1 MTSYWAEAR
10 SAAHTLSKW
19 PGSPR
24 KPNQKS
30 RPRAARLSPMSTS
43 QNEKG
48 LRRIIR
54 SASAY
59 VPQVPKPKKKISLTE
74 KFVWSG
80 IALFAYLIMG
90 QIPLYGV
97 TDDPQF
103 DFLAFARVIFAAQ
116 QGTLMELGIGPIVT
130 AGLLMQLLKGSDL
143 IRLDFKNPDDRSLF
157 TSATK
162 IVTII
167 VIVAEGALYGFSVY
181 GPLVAHVDII
191 PVVIAQLIFASFLVM
206 LMDEMVQKGWGV
218 GSGLS
223 LFIMA
228 GIAQTIL
235 WSVFS
240 PVPATD
246 GPVGVL
252 PFTIDAVANGHG
264 YDSIFRSGQLASLFA
279 LSLTIAVILILVYI
293 EGIHVDIPIVST
305 KYRGF
310 TAVYPIKL
318 LYTSVI
324 PVILASALIANGV
337 FMGQMMWANYNPN
350 NTNPVFNWIAQFD
363 PNQAQTPTGG
373 ILYYMTSPRSLD
385 HVAQDPVRALV
396 YIIFFTGIV
405 TVFSRLWVELGGLS
419 AKNAAKNLLDA
430 DVQVPGFRRSEG
442 SVENLLNRY
451 IPSLTIISGVIIGLL
466 ASLSDVLNVFGSG
479 TGLLLMVNIMVS
491 YYQTLVKEQIDT
503 YMPKLAALLGRK

>member
-1 MTSYWAEAR
+1 MSSTTTSE
-10 SAAHTLSKW
+10 H
-19 PGSPR
+19 
-24 KPNQKS
+24 
-30 RPRAARLSPMSTS
+30 
-43 QNEKG
+43 G
-48 LRRIIR
+48 LGRIIKTV
-54 SASAY
+54 SAY

-74 KFVWSG
+74 KFVWTG
-80 IALFAYLIMG
+80 IALIAYLVMA

-97 TDDPQF
+97 TDDPRF

-130 AGLLMQLLKGSDL
+130 AGLLMQLLKGSNL

-167 VIVAEGALYGFSVY
+167 VIVAEGGLYGASVY
-181 GPLVAHVDII
+181 GPLTAEEAPFAIY
-191 PVVIAQLIFASFLVM
+191 VVVAQLIGASVIVM
-206 LMDEMVQKGWGV
+206 LLDEMVQKGWGI

-235 WSVFS
+235 WNVFS
-240 PVPATD
+240 IVPADD
-246 GPVGVL
+246 GPVGLL
-252 PFTIDAVANGHG
+252 PFTIDASISGHG
-264 YDSIFRSGQLASLFA
+264 ADAIFRSGQLPSIFTFA
-279 LSLTIAVILILVYI
+279 LTIGVILVLVYI
-293 EGIHVDIPIVST
+293 EGIHVDVPIVST

-324 PVILASALIANGV
+324 PVILASALTANAV
-337 FMGQMMWANYNPN
+337 FMGQMLWANYNPN
-350 NTNPVFNWIAQFD
+350 NQNPVFNWIAQFD
-363 PNQAQTPTGG
+363 PNSRGGQANPTGG
-373 ILYYMTSPRSLD
+373 ILYYITSPRSLD
-385 HVAQDPVRALV
+385 IVVADPVRALV
-396 YIIFFTGIV
+396 YVIITTGIV

-419 AKNAAKNLLDA
+419 AKNAARNLLDA

-442 SVENLLNRY
+442 SVEALLSRY
-451 IPSLTIISGVIIGLL
+451 IPSLTIISGIIIGLL
-466 ASLSDVLNVFGSG
+466 ASISNVLNVFGSG

-491 YYQTLVKEQIDT
+491 YYQTLVKEQVDN
-503 YMPKLAALLGRK
+503 YLPSLAALLGRK

>member
-1 MTSYWAEAR
+1 
-10 SAAHTLSKW
+10 
-19 PGSPR
+19 
-24 KPNQKS
+24 
-30 RPRAARLSPMSTS
+30 MSTTQS
-43 QNEKG
+43 EGG
-48 LRRIIR
+48 LRRFIR

-74 KFVWSG
+74 KFVWTG
-80 IALFAYLIMG
+80 IALLAYLVMG

-97 TDDPQF
+97 TDDPRF

-162 IVTII
+162 IVTLI
-167 VIVAEGALYGFSVY
+167 VIVAEGALYGASVY
-181 GPLVAHVDII
+181 GPLTAENAPSAIY
-191 PVVIAQLIFASFLVM
+191 VVIGQLIGASVIVM
-206 LMDEMVQKGWGV
+206 LLDEMIQKGWGV

-228 GIAQTIL
+228 GVAQTIL

-240 PVPATD
+240 PVPAED

-252 PFTIDAVANGHG
+252 PFTIESIAEGNGAEA
-264 YDSIFRSGQLASLFA
+264 IFRGGQLPSLFVLA
-279 LSLTIAVILILVYI
+279 LTIVIILILVYI

-324 PVILASALIANGV
+324 PVILASALLANAV
-337 FMGQMMWANYNPN
+337 FIGQMMWANYNPN
-350 NTNPVFNWIAQFD
+350 NTNPAFNWIAQFD
-363 PNQAQTPTGG
+363 PQSQGGTATPTGG
-373 ILYYMTSPRSLD
+373 ILYYITAPRGLDVAAADPLRAVIYVIFMT
-385 HVAQDPVRALV
+385 A
-396 YIIFFTGIV
+396 IV

-419 AKNAAKNLLDA
+419 ARTAARNLLDA

-442 SVENLLNRY
+442 SVETLLNRY
-451 IPSLTIISGVIIGLL
+451 IPSLTLLSGMIIGLL
-466 ASLSDVLNVFGSG
+466 AGVSDVLNVFGTG
-479 TGLLLMVNIMVS
+479 TGILLLVNIMVS
-491 YYQTLVKEQIDT
+491 YYQTLVKEKVDT
-503 YMPKLAALLGRK
+503 DMPNLAALLGRK

>member
-1 MTSYWAEAR
+1 MSMT
-10 SAAHTLSKW
+10 
-19 PGSPR
+19 
-24 KPNQKS
+24 
-30 RPRAARLSPMSTS
+30 
-43 QNEKG
+43 QNESI
-48 LRRIIR
+48 LRRAIR
-54 SASAY
+54 TVSGY

-74 KFVWSG
+74 KFAWTG
-80 IALFAYLIMG
+80 IALLIYLVMG

-97 TDDPQF
+97 TSDPKF

-167 VIVAEGALYGFSVY
+167 VICAEGSLYGISVY
-181 GPLVAHVDII
+181 GPLVHGPGII
-191 PVVIAQLIFASFLVM
+191 AIVITQLVSSSILVM
-206 LMDEMVQKGWGV
+206 LLDELVQKGWGI

-235 WSVFS
+235 WSTFS
-240 PVPATD
+240 PFPAQD
-246 GPVGVL
+246 GPTGIL
-252 PFTIDAVANGHG
+252 PFTISSTLAGHG
-264 YDSIFRSGQLASLFA
+264 QDALLRSGQLPSIMGLG
-279 LSLTIAVILILVYI
+279 LTVGVILILVYI

-324 PVILASALIANGV
+324 PVILSSALIANAV

-350 NTNPVFNWIAQFD
+350 NTNPGFNWIAQFD
-363 PNQAQTPTGG
+363 PGQPQTPTGG
-373 ILYYMTSPRSLD
+373 ILYYMTSPKTFD
-385 HVAQDPVRALV
+385 HVIADPMRAV
-396 YIIFFTGIV
+396 IYVIFFVTIV

-419 AKNAAKNLLDA
+419 AKTAAKNLLDA
-430 DVQVPGFRRSEG
+430 DVQVPGFRRSEN
-442 SVENLLNRY
+442 SVESLLNRY
-451 IPSLTIISGVIIGLL
+451 IPSLTIISGITIGLL
-466 ASLSDVLNVFGSG
+466 ASLSDILNVYGSG
-479 TGLLLMVNIMVS
+479 TGILLMVNIMVS
-491 YYQTLVKEQIDT
+491 YYQTLVKEQVDT

>member
-1 MTSYWAEAR
+1 
-10 SAAHTLSKW
+10 
-19 PGSPR
+19 
-24 KPNQKS
+24 
-30 RPRAARLSPMSTS
+30 MSTTQS
-43 QNEKG
+43 EGG

-74 KFVWSG
+74 KFVWTG
-80 IALFAYLIMG
+80 IALLAYLVMG

-97 TDDPQF
+97 TDEPKF

-162 IVTII
+162 IVTLT
-167 VIVAEGALYGFSVY
+167 VIVAEGLLYGSSVY
-181 GPLVAHVDII
+181 GPLTAESAPHAIYI
-191 PVVIAQLIFASFLVM
+191 VIAQLIGASAIVM
-206 LMDEMVQKGWGV
+206 LLDEMVQKGWGI

-240 PVPATD
+240 PVPAQD

-252 PFTIDAVANGHG
+252 PFTIESIAEGNGADA
-264 YDSIFRSGQLASLFA
+264 IFRSGQLPSLFTLA
-279 LSLTIAVILILVYI
+279 LTIVVILILVYI

-324 PVILASALIANGV
+324 PVILASALLANAV
-337 FMGQMMWANYNPN
+337 FIGQMMWANYNPN
-350 NTNPVFNWIAQFD
+350 NTNPAFNWIAQFD
-363 PNQAQTPTGG
+363 PQSQGGTATPTGG
-373 ILYYMTSPRSLD
+373 ILYYITPPRGIE
-385 HVAQDPVRALV
+385 ATAADPMRAVV
-396 YIIFFTGIV
+396 YVIFLTGIV

-419 AKNAAKNLLDA
+419 ARTAARNLLDA

-442 SVENLLNRY
+442 SVETLLNRY
-451 IPSLTIISGVIIGLL
+451 IPSLTLLSGMIIGLL
-466 ASLSDVLNVFGSG
+466 AGVSDVLNVFGSG
-479 TGLLLMVNIMVS
+479 TGILLLVNIMVS
-491 YYQTLVKEQIDT
+491 YYQTLVKEQVDT
-503 YMPKLAALLGRK
+503 YMPNLAALLGRK

>member
-1 MTSYWAEAR
+1 
-10 SAAHTLSKW
+10 
-19 PGSPR
+19 
-24 KPNQKS
+24 
-30 RPRAARLSPMSTS
+30 MSTTQS
-43 QNEKG
+43 EGG
-48 LRRIIR
+48 LRRFIR

-74 KFVWSG
+74 KFVWTG
-80 IALFAYLIMG
+80 IALLAYLVMG

-97 TDDPQF
+97 TDEPKF

-162 IVTII
+162 IVTLI
-167 VIVAEGALYGFSVY
+167 VIVAEGLLYGSSVY
-181 GPLVAHVDII
+181 GPLTAENAPYAIY
-191 PVVIAQLIFASFLVM
+191 VVIAQLIGASAIVM
-206 LMDEMVQKGWGV
+206 LLDEMVQKGWGI

-228 GIAQTIL
+228 GIAQAIL
-235 WSVFS
+235 WAVFS
-240 PVPATD
+240 PVPAQD

-252 PFTIDAVANGHG
+252 PFTIQSIAEGNGADA
-264 YDSIFRSGQLASLFA
+264 IFRSGQLPSLFTLA
-279 LSLTIAVILILVYI
+279 LTIVVILILVYI

-324 PVILASALIANGV
+324 PVILASALLANAV
-337 FMGQMMWANYNPN
+337 FIGQMLWANYNPN
-350 NTNPVFNWIAQFD
+350 NTNPAFNWIAQFD
-363 PNQAQTPTGG
+363 PQSQGGTATPTGG
-373 ILYYMTSPRSLD
+373 ILYYITPPRSLE
-385 HVAQDPVRALV
+385 AAAADPMRAVV
-396 YIIFFTGIV
+396 YVIFLTGIV

-419 AKNAAKNLLDA
+419 ARTAARNLLDA

-442 SVENLLNRY
+442 SVETLLNRY
-451 IPSLTIISGVIIGLL
+451 IPSLTLLSGMIIGLL
-466 ASLSDVLNVFGSG
+466 AGVSDVLNVFGTG
-479 TGLLLMVNIMVS
+479 TGILLLVNIMVS
-491 YYQTLVKEQIDT
+491 YYQTLVKEKVDT
-503 YMPKLAALLGRK
+503 DMPNLAALLGRK

>member
-1 MTSYWAEAR
+1 
-10 SAAHTLSKW
+10 
-19 PGSPR
+19 
-24 KPNQKS
+24 
-30 RPRAARLSPMSTS
+30 MSTTQS
-43 QNEKG
+43 ENV
-48 LRRIIR
+48 LRRVIR

-74 KFVWSG
+74 KFAWTG
-80 IALFAYLIMG
+80 IALLIYLVMG

-97 TDDPQF
+97 TSDPKF

-167 VIVAEGALYGFSVY
+167 VIVAEGSLYGISVY
-181 GPLVAHVDII
+181 GPLVHGPQII
-191 PVVIAQLIFASFLVM
+191 AIVVAQLISSSILVM
-206 LMDEMVQKGWGV
+206 LLDELVQKGWGI

-235 WSVFS
+235 WSTFS
-240 PVPATD
+240 PFPTTD
-246 GPVGVL
+246 GPTGIL
-252 PFTIDAVANGHG
+252 WFSIQTTIDGHG
-264 YDSIFRSGQLASLFA
+264 QDALLRQGQLPSIFGLG
-279 LSLTIAVILILVYI
+279 LTVAVILILVYI

-324 PVILASALIANGV
+324 PVILSSALIANAV

-350 NTNPVFNWIAQFD
+350 NTNPAFNWIAQFN
-363 PNQAQTPTGG
+363 PNTPQTPTGG
-373 ILYYMTSPRSLD
+373 LLYYITSPRSLD
-385 HVAQDPVRALV
+385 HVAADPMRAV
-396 YIIFFTGIV
+396 IYVIFFTTIV

-419 AKNAAKNLLDA
+419 AKTAAKNLLDA
-430 DVQVPGFRRSEG
+430 DVQVPGFRRSEN
-442 SVENLLNRY
+442 SVESLLNRY
-451 IPSLTIISGVIIGLL
+451 IPSLTIISGVTIGLL
-466 ASLSDVLNVFGSG
+466 ASLSDILNVFGSG
-479 TGLLLMVNIMVS
+479 TGILLMVNIMVS
-491 YYQTLVKEQIDT
+491 YYQTLVKEQVDT

>member
-1 MTSYWAEAR
+1 MSSTTQSEGIVR
-10 SAAHTLSKW
+10 RFVKAASV
-19 PGSPR
+19 
-24 KPNQKS
+24 
-30 RPRAARLSPMSTS
+30 
-43 QNEKG
+43 
-48 LRRIIR
+48 
-54 SASAY
+54 Y
-59 VPQVPKPKKKISLTE
+59 VPQVPKPKRKISLTE
-74 KFVWSG
+74 KFVWTG
-80 IALFAYLIMG
+80 IALLAYLVMG

-97 TDDPQF
+97 TDDPKF

-167 VIVAEGALYGFSVY
+167 VIVAEGALYGASVY
-181 GPLVAHVDII
+181 GPLTANEAPYAIY
-191 PVVIAQLIFASFLVM
+191 VVIGQLIGASVIVM
-206 LMDEMVQKGWGV
+206 LMDEMIQKGWGV

-240 PVPATD
+240 PVPADD
-246 GPVGVL
+246 GPVGIL
-252 PFTIDAVANGHG
+252 PFTIESVSNGQGYDAV
-264 YDSIFRSGQLASLFA
+264 FRVGQLPSLFVLA
-279 LSLTIAVILILVYI
+279 LTVVIILILVYI

-324 PVILASALIANGV
+324 PVILASALIANAV
-337 FMGQMMWANYNPN
+337 FMGQMLWSNYNPN
-350 NTNPVFNWIAQFD
+350 NQNPAFNWLVQFD
-363 PNQAQTPTGG
+363 PESTGSSPTPLPGSV
-373 ILYYMTSPRSLD
+373 IYYITAPRGLD
-385 HVAQDPVRALV
+385 VAALDPLRAVV
-396 YIIFFTGIV
+396 YVIFITAIV

-419 AKNAAKNLLDA
+419 ARTAARNLLDA

-442 SVENLLNRY
+442 SVEGLLNRY
-451 IPSLTIISGVIIGLL
+451 IPSLTLLSGMIIGLL
-466 ASLSDVLNVFGSG
+466 AGISDVLNVFGSG
-479 TGLLLMVNIMVS
+479 TGILLMVNIMVS
-491 YYQTLVKEQIDT
+491 YYQTLVKEQVDT
-503 YMPKLAALLGRK
+503 YMPNLAALIGRRQ

>member
-1 MTSYWAEAR
+1 MSSTTQSEGIVR
-10 SAAHTLSKW
+10 RFVKAASV
-19 PGSPR
+19 
-24 KPNQKS
+24 
-30 RPRAARLSPMSTS
+30 
-43 QNEKG
+43 
-48 LRRIIR
+48 
-54 SASAY
+54 Y
-59 VPQVPKPKKKISLTE
+59 VPQVPKPKRKISLTE
-74 KFVWSG
+74 KFVWTG
-80 IALFAYLIMG
+80 IALLAYLVMG

-97 TDDPQF
+97 TDDPKF

-167 VIVAEGALYGFSVY
+167 VIVAEGALYGASVY
-181 GPLVAHVDII
+181 GPLTADEAPYAIY
-191 PVVIAQLIFASFLVM
+191 VVIGQLIGASVIVM
-206 LMDEMVQKGWGV
+206 LMDEMIQKGWGV

-240 PVPATD
+240 PVPADD
-246 GPVGVL
+246 GPVGIL
-252 PFTIDAVANGHG
+252 PFTIESVSNGQGYDAV
-264 YDSIFRSGQLASLFA
+264 FRVGQLPSLFVLA
-279 LSLTIAVILILVYI
+279 LTVVIILILVYI

-324 PVILASALIANGV
+324 PVILASALIANAV
-337 FMGQMMWANYNPN
+337 FMGQMLWSNYNPN
-350 NTNPVFNWIAQFD
+350 NQNPAFNWLVQFD
-363 PNQAQTPTGG
+363 PESTGSSPTPLPGSV
-373 ILYYMTSPRSLD
+373 IYYITAPRGLD
-385 HVAQDPVRALV
+385 VAALDPLRAFV
-396 YIIFFTGIV
+396 YVIFITAIV

-419 AKNAAKNLLDA
+419 ARTAARNLLDA

-442 SVENLLNRY
+442 SVEGLLNRY
-451 IPSLTIISGVIIGLL
+451 IPSLTLLSGMIIGLL
-466 ASLSDVLNVFGSG
+466 AGISDVLNVFGSG
-479 TGLLLMVNIMVS
+479 TGILLMVNIMVS
-491 YYQTLVKEQIDT
+491 YYQTLVKEQVDT
-503 YMPKLAALLGRK
+503 YMPNLAALIGRRQ

>member
-1 MTSYWAEAR
+1 MSSTTTSE
-10 SAAHTLSKW
+10 H
-19 PGSPR
+19 
-24 KPNQKS
+24 
-30 RPRAARLSPMSTS
+30 
-43 QNEKG
+43 G
-48 LRRIIR
+48 LRRVIK
-54 SASAY
+54 AVSAY

-74 KFVWSG
+74 KFVWTG

-97 TDDPQF
+97 TEAPKF
-103 DFLAFARVIFAAQ
+103 DFLQFARVIFAAQ

-143 IRLDFKNPDDRSLF
+143 IKLDFKNPDDRSLF

-167 VIVAEGALYGFSVY
+167 VISAEGGLYGSSVY
-181 GPLVAHVDII
+181 GPLTADEAPLAIY
-191 PVVIAQLIFASFLVM
+191 VVIAQLIGSSIIVM

-240 PVPATD
+240 VVPGND
-246 GPVGVL
+246 GPVGIL
-252 PFTIDAVANGHG
+252 PFVISHATDGRADDA
-264 YDSIFRSGQLASLFA
+264 IFRTGQLPSLFG
-279 LSLTIAVILILVYI
+279 LGLTVIVILILVYV
-293 EGIHVDIPIVST
+293 EGIHVDVPIVST

-324 PVILASALIANGV
+324 PVILSSALLANAV
-337 FMGQMMWANYNPN
+337 FMGQMLWANYNPEN
-350 NTNPVFNWIAQFD
+350 KSPIFNWIVQFD
-363 PNQAQTPTGG
+363 PSSKGGGQRSPTGG
-373 ILYYMTSPRSLD
+373 ILYYMTSPRSFD
-385 HVAQDPVRALV
+385 HVIQDPVRAAV
-396 YIIFFTGIV
+396 YVIFLTTIV

-430 DVQVPGFRRSEG
+430 DVQVPGFRRAEG
-442 SVENLLNRY
+442 SVETLLNRY
-451 IPSLTIISGVIIGLL
+451 IPSLTIISGITLGLL
-466 ASLSDVLNVFGSG
+466 SSLSDILNVFGSG

-491 YYQTLVKEQIDT
+491 YYQTLVKEQVDMH
-503 YMPKLAALLGRK
+503 MPGLAAMLGRKP